1 MMRVVMRRQLLFAC
15 CAVVFCIGENSSQA
29 GAIRGNAGFNTI
41 DMHRNDDESEGPVS
55 LGSTYNFFGVTFSEL
70 YVNTNG
76 NVTVDGSDLSTYT
89 PFDLTSTGRHIIAP
103 FFADVD
109 TRSAGEPVR
118 YGADTVD
125 GHAAFGVN
133 WLDVDY
139 FSSSTEHTNRNF
151 FQLVLID
158 RSDIGA
164 GDFDIEFNYDQ
175 IQWEAGTASESDE
188 NGLGGES
195 ARVGF
200 SNGTGD
206 PGTFFELPG
215 SAINGAFLDGGI
227 NALITHRLNS
237 DVNGRYLF
245 NVRNGIV
252 DVDDLPPVVGGVP
265 EPSSCLLMGLGAVG
279 LFVVRRRRSQIQ
291 K

>member
-1 MMRVVMRRQLLFAC
+1 M
-15 CAVVFCIGENSSQA
+15 
-29 GAIRGNAGFNTI
+29 
-41 DMHRNDDESEGPVS
+41 
-55 LGSTYNFFGVTFSEL
+55 

-76 NVTVDGSDLSTYT
+76 NVTVDGSGLGTYT
-89 PFDLTSTGRHIIAP
+89 PFDLTSTTRHIIAP
-103 FFADVD
+103 FFSDVD

-139 FSSSTEHTNRNF
+139 FRSSTSHTNRNF

-158 RSDIGA
+158 RSDVGV

-175 IQWEAGTASESDE
+175 IQWEAGTASDSDA
-188 NGLGGES
+188 NGLGGFS

-206 PGTFFELPG
+206 PGTFFELYG
-215 SAINGAFLDGGI
+215 SAINGFLLDSGPR
-227 NALITHRLNS
+227 ALITHRFNS
-237 DVNGRYLF
+237 DVDGRYLF
-245 NVRNGIV
+245 NVRNGEIE
-252 DVDDLPPVVGGVP
+252 DLPPPVVP
-265 EPSSCLLMGLGAVG
+265 EPSSIALLGLGTLG
-279 LFVVRRRRSQIQ
+279 LFFARRRQQ
-291 K
+291 KRQA

>member
-1 MMRVVMRRQLLFAC
+1 MHRLMMRRM
-15 CAVVFCIGENSSQA
+15 VVFVSLAALVSLGENSSQA
-29 GAIRGNAGFNTI
+29 GAIRGNAGFNTV
-41 DMHRNDDESEGPVS
+41 DMHRNDDESEGPIS
-55 LGSTYNFFGVTFSEL
+55 LGATYDFFGVSFSEL

-76 NVTVDGSDLSTYT
+76 NVTVDGSGLGTYT
-89 PFDLTSTGRHIIAP
+89 PFDLTSTSRYIIAP

-109 TRSAGEPVR
+109 TRVAGEPVR

-158 RSDIGA
+158 RSDIGL
-164 GDFDIEFNYDQ
+164 GDFDIEFNYNQ
-175 IQWEAGTASESDE
+175 IQWEAGTASSSDE
-188 NGLGGES
+188 NGLGGFS
-195 ARVGF
+195 ARAGF
-200 SNGTGD
+200 SNGSGD
-206 PGTFFELPG
+206 PDTFYELPG

-237 DVNGRYLF
+237 SVDGRYLF
-245 NVRNGIV
+245 NVRNGLIE
-252 DVDDLPPVVGGVP
+252 DIPPVVGGVP
-265 EPSSCLLMGLGAVG
+265 EPSSCLLMGLGALG
-279 LFVVRRRRSQIQ
+279 LFIAHRRRQ